1 MVFEGKVW
9 KEGKDWLIEVPA
21 LDLLTQGASRKNAL
35 EMVQDAIR
43 MLLDK
48 KSFTT
53 QIELEKDGTFTLS
66 AKDINALF
74 SLFLKR
80 QRIKHGLTIRDVA
93 KKMNSS
99 SPTAYA
105 QYESGKVS
113 PTMAQAQKLLKI
125 VGAAKEG
132 LQFKVA

>member
-9 KEGKDWLIEVPA
+9 KEGKDWLVEVPA

-35 EMVQDAIR
+35 EMLQDAIR

-53 QIELEKDGTFTLS
+53 QIELQKDGIFAIS
-66 AKDINALF
+66 SKDTGALF
-74 SLFLKR
+74 SLFLRR
-80 QRIKHGLTIRDVA
+80 QRVKHGLTIRDAA

-99 SPTAYA
+99 SPTAYS

-125 VGAAKEG
+125 VGADKEG